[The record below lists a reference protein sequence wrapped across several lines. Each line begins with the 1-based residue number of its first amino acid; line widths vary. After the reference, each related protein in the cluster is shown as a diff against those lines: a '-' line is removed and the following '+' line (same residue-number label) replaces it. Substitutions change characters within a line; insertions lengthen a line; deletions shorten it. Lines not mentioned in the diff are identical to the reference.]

1 MSSRFV
7 SGGTISSS
15 GEVSK
20 DAPAVSSSTADAKPL
35 HAGAKIK
42 EWEIVQQELEAERKR
57 REEQRVK
64 AASGEGE
71 RSLFEILEANKAA
84 KQAAFE
90 EQSKLRNQFRALDDD
105 EIEFLDDVRAAKR
118 AEEDRVRRETE
129 DGLRAFR
136 ERQKGGGGGG
146 TLVVGG
152 DRDAGVDDE
161 GESWGVGKKRKRVKD
176 RDVKGVRR
184 RVSSGEADAE
194 KKAVEPQTVKAV
206 EVETNKK
213 SQEAAKLPE
222 KKSLGLVGYGSDSD
236 DD

>member
-20 DAPAVSSSTADAKPL
+20 DAPASDSTASAKPL
-35 HAGAKIK
+35 HAGAKSK
-42 EWEIVQQELEAERKR
+42 EWEAVQQELEADRRR

-71 RSLFEILEANKAA
+71 RSLFDILEANKAA

-105 EIEFLDDVRAAKR
+105 EIDFLDDVRAAKR

-129 DGLRAFR
+129 EGLKAFR
-136 ERQKGGGGGG
+136 ERQKGGGEAP
-146 TLVVGG
+146 
-152 DRDAGVDDE
+152 DAGGEDAAVEGE
-161 GESWGVGKKRKRVKD
+161 GESWDVGKKRKRVKD
-176 RDVKGVRR
+176 REVKGVRR
-184 RVSSGEADAE
+184 RASNGEADAE
-194 KKAVEPQTVKAV
+194 KKAAKEPPIKTMESEVKKP
-206 EVETNKK
+206 E
-213 SQEAAKLPE
+213 EAAKPPE
-222 KKSLGLVGYGSDSD
+222 KKALGLVGYGSDSD
-236 DD
+236 SDD